1 MQDLCV
7 AITLR
12 EFDDNLVVMAAM
24 DIRLRAPH
32 ARDFDFARRLYFETM
47 RSMIE
52 RLFGWNQAHQEEI
65 SIGWFKLDEVSI
77 ITANGIDVGW
87 IQCRSDCDEILLGS
101 IYVLP
106 SMQRLGIG
114 TQALRSLLAQA
125 GLESKAL
132 TLAVMKIN
140 PAVRLYERLGFRI
153 THQDE
158 YKLYMRADPQAGAV
172 ADVVNG

>member
-1 MQDLCV
+1 
-7 AITLR
+7 
-12 EFDDNLVVMAAM
+12 MAAM
-24 DIRLRAPH
+24 DIGLRAPH
-32 ARDFDFARRLYFETM
+32 AQDFDFARRLYFETM

-52 RLFGWNQAHQEEI
+52 RLFGWNQAHQEE
-65 SIGWFKLDEVSI
+65 SFIGWFKLDEVSI

-87 IQCRSDCDEILLGS
+87 IQCRSGRDEIFHGS

-114 TQALRSLLAQA
+114 THVLRSLLARAAHQ
-125 GLESKAL
+125 SKVL
-132 TLAVMKIN
+132 TLAVMKLN

-158 YKLYMRADPQAGAV
+158 YRLYMRADPQAGAV
-172 ADVVNG
+172 PECGPWVM